1 MRQIWLSRA
10 RAWRHGE
17 QNWRLL
23 LSATSD
29 MCGRLTSLQVHAPC
43 GTMICACRR
52 SERQTG
58 NLQYN
63 QARAAGIDCV
73 MLAWS
78 LVCLTWSEKL
88 CGSPILH

>member
-1 MRQIWLSRA
+1 M
-10 RAWRHGE
+10 AWRHGE

-23 LSATSD
+23 LSAASD
-29 MCGRLTSLQVHAPC
+29 MCGRLTSLQVPAPC
-43 GTMICACRR
+43 SNMIRACHQ

-58 NLQYN
+58 IMQYN
-63 QARAAGIDCV
+63 QAKAADIDCV

-88 CGSPILH
+88 CGSPISH